1 MANERSKLAFK
12 KTFPVFKR
20 FLQSKDLALVI
31 FVIAILAII
40 IVPLP
45 PFVLD
50 FLLTISIALS
60 VLIILIG
67 LYIDKPT
74 DFSAFPTLLLI
85 VTLYRLALNVAT
97 TRMILTQG
105 YKGPSAVSDIIT
117 AFGEFSV
124 SGNYVIGAII
134 FSILVLVNLLV
145 VTNGSTRVTEVRA
158 RFALDAMP
166 GKQMAIDADL
176 NSGLIDDKE
185 AKKRRAALSQEADFY
200 GAMDGASK
208 FVKGDAIASIIITLI
223 NIIGGFLVG
232 RVPKGYELEL

>member
-1 MANERSKLAFK
+1 MARNKQKSILKR
-12 KTFPVFKR
+12 TFP
-20 FLQSKDLALVI
+20 FLRQLTQSKDLTVVA

-45 PFVLD
+45 PFLLD

-67 LYIDKPT
+67 LYITKPT

-105 YKGPSAVSDIIT
+105 YKGPSAVSDIIS
-117 AFGEFSV
+117 AFGEFTV
-124 SGNYVIGAII
+124 SGNYVIGTII

-176 NSGLIDDKE
+176 NSGLIDNEE
-185 AKKRRAALSQEADFY
+185 AKK
-200 GAMDGASK
+200 GA
-208 FVKGDAIASIIITLI
+208 
-223 NIIGGFLVG
+223 
-232 RVPKGYELEL
+232 PP

>member
-1 MANERSKLAFK
+1 
-12 KTFPVFKR
+12 
-20 FLQSKDLALVI
+20 
-31 FVIAILAII
+31 
-40 IVPLP
+40 
-45 PFVLD
+45 
-50 FLLTISIALS
+50 
-60 VLIILIG
+60 
-67 LYIDKPT
+67 
-74 DFSAFPTLLLI
+74 
-85 VTLYRLALNVAT
+85 YRLALNVAT

-185 AKKRRAALSQEADFY
+185 A
-200 GAMDGASK
+200 
-208 FVKGDAIASIIITLI
+208 
-223 NIIGGFLVG
+223 
-232 RVPKGYELEL
+232 